1 MARLSDVKAI
11 SQCTLE
17 NITTQ
22 LRILLVINV
31 KKVFKN
37 ENQIYLHN
45 DIVHTDEINPCDE
58 CGKTFNCKSY
68 LEMHIIEYHSI
79 DGNTPC
85 DKCEKV
91 FKNEN
96 QVQLHN
102 DGVHTFEKNSL

>member
-1 MARLSDVKAI
+1 MARLSDVKAVHI
-11 SQCTLE
+11 IE
-17 NITTQ
+17 YHNAA
-22 LRILLVINV
+22 INV

-45 DIVHTDEINPCDE
+45 DIIHTDEINPCDE
-58 CGKTFNCKSY
+58 CGKTLNCKSY
-68 LEMHIIEYHSI
+68 LEMHIREYHSI

-96 QVQLHN
+96 QIHLHN
-102 DGVHTFEKNSL
+102 DGVHTDERIPCD